1 MGKLEEIYPIAIEH
15 TKQKVIQDMDRY
27 FEAQE
32 TVPSFEAYLSDR
44 LSAYI
49 EQIWINVWLNKAS
62 NDVPRK
68 EKKKYLHEKG
78 YVTEGVNHKLIN
90 QLFRDELRSYHPF
103 DVLSWLKQ
111 TFAENQQ
118 DWEQRY
124 EKAREHFFKRQEEE
138 RLAVERWKVKDR
150 LQASACDLWKN
161 TLSFFI
167 YMSVMRWLKS

>member
-27 FEAQE
+27 FETQE
-32 TVPSFEAYLSDR
+32 TVPSFEAYISDR

-90 QLFRDELRSYHPF
+90 QLFRDELRRYHPF

-111 TFAENQQ
+111 TF
-118 DWEQRY
+118 
-124 EKAREHFFKRQEEE
+124 
-138 RLAVERWKVKDR
+138 
-150 LQASACDLWKN
+150 
-161 TLSFFI
+161 
-167 YMSVMRWLKS
+167 